1 MQNLDGLRLYELVKQ
16 GLTGIGYTGNLIRE
30 NYEFADILAD
40 DYSVS
45 TLPLAAFAQEPPSY
59 RNACFGVV
67 FANGMK
73 GIPLVE
79 QYRSL
84 GAPQILELYQE
95 HIVRWKMTPRE
106 APVFLERIEIQEAQN
121 LFERNKEFW
130 APSRILRAKSA
141 NVDSSLQLDFF
152 DLGLLPLLE
161 HEARDK
167 LNSLLEETVELA
179 VQEFGRR
186 SQFVDDY
193 YPQLFRL
200 IFRLVAAKVLADRGY
215 PGDWLANDPHLVI
228 SDVQDFY
235 FKGNHKEA
243 VLEQS
248 ETQTIVWERIKQ
260 AFHFQNLSV
269 ESLAY
274 VYENTL
280 VAPETRRLYGIH
292 STPPA
297 IAEYIVRR
305 LPFEDLE
312 QNERRV
318 FEPFAGHGVFLIAAM
333 QRMRELLPDG
343 MTSEQRHDYFVNML
357 SGIEIDEFAREV
369 ARLSLL
375 LADYPNPNGWRLYG
389 SDALDSTLFE
399 KELNDARIV
408 LCNPPF
414 EDFNPEEKA
423 RYEGMTSARKPAAI
437 LGRILKSPPDLL
449 GFVLPR
455 SFIAGRGYR
464 RVRNLIGRTYSSLE
478 LVALPD
484 KVFRHSDAESVLL
497 LASKKGQRPY
507 YLRTGEV
514 EQRDLGNFYISH
526 QLSRSAHEGYE
537 SNTSFLEGGMWL
549 PGLPEVWNATGR
561 MRRLGELAEVHRG
574 IEYNVPFRANETE
587 LVSDS
592 VRHGFAAG
600 VHKVKDTMEPFMVLK
615 TVYLN
620 TSPELMRGSAYMQP
634 WNRQKLIV
642 NAGRRTRRAWTISAS
657 IDYQGV
663 FCYQNFHGIWPID
676 AVSLET
682 LAAILN
688 GPVANAFVAT
698 REGKRDVQI
707 QTLLGIPCPDVNPD
721 QDEAISSLVRQ
732 YLDTRVQ
739 WLSGNV
745 SAAMAQDICGKLVR
759 LIDAEVLKA
768 YDLAPRT
775 ERILLDYFSGQ
786 HRPGPTVFTEYYP
799 DSFKPWIPLYRY
811 LSDELETATAK
822 STISRLP
829 VIDDPIISAAM
840 EDLLSESPK

>member
-1 MQNLDGLRLYELVKQ
+1 MQNLDGQRLYELVKQ
-16 GLTGIGYTGNLIRE
+16 GLTGIGYTGNLIHE

-59 RNACFGVV
+59 KNACFGVV
-67 FANGMK
+67 FANGVK

-79 QYRSL
+79 KYRSL
-84 GAPQILELYQE
+84 GAPQILELHQE
-95 HIVRWKMTPRE
+95 HLVRWKMTGRE
-106 APVFLERIEIQEAQN
+106 APVFLEQIELQEALS
-121 LFERNKEFW
+121 LFERNRENW

-141 NVDSSLQLDFF
+141 GVEYSRQLDFF
-152 DLGLLPLLE
+152 DSGLLPLLE
-161 HEARDK
+161 HEARDR
-167 LNSLLEETVELA
+167 LDSLLAETVELA
-179 VQEFGRR
+179 VREYGRR
-186 SQFVDDY
+186 AQFFDDY
-193 YPQLFRL
+193 YPPLFRL
-200 IFRLVAAKVLADRGY
+200 LFRLVAAKVLADRGY
-215 PGDWLANDPHLVI
+215 PGNWLANDPRLVI

-235 FKGNHKEA
+235 IKENLREA
-243 VLEQS
+243 VLEQP
-248 ETQTIVWERIKQ
+248 ETQAIVWERIKQ

-269 ESLAY
+269 DSLAY

-280 VAPETRRLYGIH
+280 VAPETRRLFGIH

-297 IAEYIVRR
+297 IAEYVVRQ
-305 LPFEDLE
+305 LPFEDLGL
-312 QNERRV
+312 NERRV

-333 QRMRELLPDG
+333 QRMRELLPAG

-357 SGIEIDEFAREV
+357 SGMEIDEFAREV

-375 LADYPNPNGWRLYG
+375 LADYPNPDGWRLHG
-389 SDALDSTLFE
+389 SDALDSTLFD

-414 EDFNPEEKA
+414 EDFSAEEKA
-423 RYEGMTSARKPAAI
+423 RYKGLTSARKPAAI
-437 LGRILKSPPDLL
+437 LDRILQSPPDLL

-455 SFIAGRGYR
+455 SFITGRGYR
-464 RVRNLIGRTYSSLE
+464 RVRNLIGVTYSSLD
-478 LVALPD
+478 LVTLPD

-497 LASKKGQRPY
+497 LASRKGQTPH

-514 EQRDLGNFYISH
+514 EQRDLDNFYISH
-526 QLSRSAHEGYE
+526 QLSRSAHEGYDSHTSSLEE
-537 SNTSFLEGGMWL
+537 SIWL
-549 PGLPEVWNATGR
+549 PGLPEVWSATGR
-561 MRRLGELAEVHRG
+561 MRRLGDLAEVHRG
-574 IEYNVPFRANETE
+574 IEYNIPFRANQTE

-592 VRHGFAAG
+592 FRHGFAAG
-600 VHKVKDTMEPFMVLK
+600 VHKVKDTVEPFMVLN

-620 TSPELMRGSAYMQP
+620 TSHELMRGAAYMRP

-642 NAGRRTRRAWTISAS
+642 NTGRRTRRAWTISAS

-663 FCYQNFHGIWPID
+663 LCYQNFHGIWPVD
-676 AVSLET
+676 AMSLET

-688 GPVANAFVAT
+688 GPVANAYVAT

-721 QDEAISSLVRQ
+721 QDKAISSLVRQ
-732 YLDTRVQ
+732 YSDTRVR
-739 WLSGNV
+739 WLSGDL
-745 SAAMAQDICGKLVR
+745 SAAVARDQCGRLIR

-768 YDLAPRT
+768 YDFAPRT

-786 HRPGPTVFTEYYP
+786 HRPSPIEFTEYFP
-799 DSFKPWIPLYRY
+799 DSFKPWIPLQRY

-840 EDLLSESPK
+840 EDLLSESQE

>member
-1 MQNLDGLRLYELVKQ
+1 MQNLNSQRLYELVKQ
-16 GLTGIGYTGNLIRE
+16 GLTGIGYTGNLLQE
-30 NYEFADILAD
+30 NYEFADILAH

-45 TLPLAAFAQEPPSY
+45 TLPLATFAQEPPSY

-67 FANGMK
+67 FANGVK

-84 GAPQILELYQE
+84 GAPQVLELHQE
-95 HIVRWKMTPRE
+95 HLVRWKMTGRE
-106 APVFLERIEIQEAQN
+106 APVFLEQIELQEAQS
-121 LFERNKEFW
+121 LFERNKEIW

-141 NVDSSLQLDFF
+141 GVDFSRQLDFF

-161 HEARDK
+161 HEARERLD
-167 LNSLLEETVELA
+167 SLLGETVELA
-179 VQEFGRR
+179 VGEFGRQ
-186 SQFVDDY
+186 SQFFDAY
-193 YPQLFRL
+193 YPPLFRL
-200 IFRLVAAKVLADRGY
+200 LFRLVAAKVLADRGY
-215 PGDWLANDPHLVI
+215 PGNWLENDPGIVI
-228 SDVQDFY
+228 SAVQDFY
-235 FKGNHKEA
+235 FKENHLEA
-243 VLEQS
+243 VLEQP
-248 ETQTIVWERIKQ
+248 ETQAIVWERIKQ
-260 AFHFQNLSV
+260 SFHFQNLSV
-269 ESLAY
+269 DSLAY

-297 IAEYIVRR
+297 IAEYIARQ
-305 LPFEDLE
+305 LPFEDLG

-333 QRMRELLPDG
+333 QRMRELLPAG

-375 LADYPNPNGWRLYG
+375 LADYPNPDGWRLYG
-389 SDALDSTLFE
+389 GDALDSKLFE
-399 KELNDARIV
+399 QELNDARIV

-414 EDFNPEEKA
+414 EDFSPEERA
-423 RYEGMTSARKPAAI
+423 RYNGLTSARKPEAI
-437 LGRILKSPPDLL
+437 LGRVLQSPPDLL

-464 RVRNLIGRTYSSLE
+464 RVRNLIGGIYSSLE

-497 LASKKGQRPY
+497 LASRKGQMPY

-514 EQRDLGNFYISH
+514 EQRDLSNFYISR
-526 QLSRSAHEGYE
+526 QLSRSAHESYD
-537 SNTSFLEGGMWL
+537 SPTSLLEGGMWL

-574 IEYNVPFRANETE
+574 IEYNIPFRANETQ
-587 LVSDS
+587 LVSHS

-600 VHKVKDTMEPFMVLK
+600 VHKVKDTVEPFLVLN

-620 TSPELMRGSAYMQP
+620 TSPELMRGSANMRP

-642 NAGRRTRRAWTISAS
+642 NAGRRTHRAWTISAS

-688 GPVANAFVAT
+688 GPVANAFIAT

-732 YLDTRVQ
+732 YLDTRAQ

-745 SAAMAQDICGKLVR
+745 SVAVAQDLCGRLLR

-786 HRPGPTVFTEYYP
+786 HRPGPIVFTEYFP
-799 DSFKPWIPLYRY
+799 DSFKPWIPLHRY

-822 STISRLP
+822 STLSRLP

-840 EDLLSESPK
+840 EDLHGESPE